1 MFFRHCLPYT
11 PSWGYTSCR
20 SVGEKRRETKEAAG
34 RALQPLQWCHPD
46 AISTN
51 PALSMGEERSALP
64 LLPWEPG
71 QPSLP
76 ASRGSTAAQFH
87 GWRAT
92 ERREGEKNGNF
103 EMGKDF
109 TVGSWIVELWER
121 VIALCEE
128 WGCVCVCVCL
138 RYEQS
143 CELRVIPKWKG
154 IQRLVLL
161 VRLWAEEAWDFFL
174 YYFFLVLQYFLILL
188 GRQESN
194 FWRDYKANVQVSYL
208 LSFWRR
214 WRTIDFLK
222 DCFEMVG
229 AEYL

>member
-1 MFFRHCLPYT
+1 MFFRHSLPYT

-20 SVGEKRRETKEAAG
+20 SVGDKRGSRESPPAPAVKSSRCHQHKPRIVHGGGKVSAASAAVWA
-34 RALQPLQWCHPD
+34 R
-46 AISTN
+46 
-51 PALSMGEERSALP
+51 PALPACTQREHSSSV
-64 LLPWEPG
+64 PWLKGHREG
-71 QPSLP
+71 
-76 ASRGSTAAQFH
+76 
-87 GWRAT
+87 
-92 ERREGEKNGNF
+92 REGEKWKFWNGEGFYSRLLNSGVVRTSNCSVRGVR
-103 EMGKDF
+103 M
-109 TVGSWIVELWER
+109 
-121 VIALCEE
+121 
-128 WGCVCVCVCL
+128 CVCVCL

-161 VRLWAEEAWDFFL
+161 VRLWAEKVWDFF
-174 YYFFLVLQYFLILL
+174 YIIFFFLVLQYFLILL

-194 FWRDYKANVQVSYL
+194 FWRDYKANVQVSCL